1 MKRDRFL
8 KVFSSGILALML
20 YSSCN
25 DKPDNEKNET
35 IKPVSL
41 QSIDYDLANPLE
53 RWSLSDSL
61 AEISGIVWLE
71 DDKLLAIED
80 VHPVLY
86 ELKLGDTNGVISNK
100 IEFRRA
106 DDDKM
111 DFEDLAMVNDTV
123 YALWS
128 HGAVFKI
135 IEQKKGVTSQ
145 RTKTWLKKDN
155 NTEGLAYD
163 PVSGNLLI
171 ACKEESGLE
180 NVKKSTRAIFE
191 FDRKADS
198 LKPEPFMLINK
209 KDFENIAGEKV
220 DFYPSA
226 IAVHPTTHDIYIIST
241 KDTKAIAQFSHEG
254 KLKAFDYMD
263 KEVIPQPE
271 GMCFDPQGNL
281 YISTESRHH
290 KPAYIYKFGVKSR

>member
-1 MKRDRFL
+1 MNWNNFFKVLPAGIFIFL
-8 KVFSSGILALML
+8 L
-20 YSSCN
+20 YISCN
-25 DKPDNEKNET
+25 DKPENKKEET
-35 IKPVSL
+35 INPVSL
-41 QSIDYDLANPLE
+41 QSIDYDLAHPLKK
-53 RWSLSDSL
+53 WSLSDSL
-61 AEISGIVWLE
+61 AEISGIAWLE
-71 DDKLLAIED
+71 EDKFLAIED
-80 VHPVLY
+80 QHPILY
-86 ELKLGDTNGVISNK
+86 ELKLGDTTGTISNK
-100 IEFRRA
+100 IEFRQTN
-106 DDDKM
+106 DDKI
-111 DFEDLAMVNDTV
+111 DFEDLTVVSDTV

-135 IEQKKGVTSQ
+135 IGQKKGVTST
-145 RTKTWLKKDN
+145 RTKTWLRKDN

-198 LKPEPFMLINK
+198 LKPDPFMLINK
-209 KDFENIAGEKV
+209 SDFEKVAGEKV

-226 IAVHPTTHDIYIIST
+226 IAVHPTTHDIYVTST
-241 KDTKAIAQFSHEG
+241 KDTKAIAQYSYDG
-254 KLKAFDYMD
+254 KLKAFDYID

-290 KPAYIYKFGVKSR
+290 KPPYIFKFGLKTK